1 MLLRDSVEKRQ
12 RGPEHPVTRARARVE
27 NRRVSKLEKKGVGGV
42 GSKMVKNDDFWAKN
56 GQKWPKS
63 GIFGQIFF
71 FFSRFLPSIAP
82 RLKAPCPPGSRPP
95 IYTVLNAAFSAL
107 NTLSGGTVVGHHSP
121 AASHS
126 LPEHS
131 PREFRRSQRR
141 PQIMRVGFLLQH
153 YFFLFK
159 NCFYNFYFIF
169 FIIINTKVFDAT
181 CKKYFF
187 SLRKNFCKR

>member
-1 MLLRDSVEKRQ
+1 MYKSSKRFDFGKINFPVCSRLNLWVEKRQ

-27 NRRVSKLEKKGVGGV
+27 NRRVRKLEKRGVGGV
-42 GSKMVKNDDFWAKN
+42 GGKIVKNGRFWAKN
-56 GQKWPKS
+56 GQKWVK
-63 GIFGQIFF
+63 IDDFGQKVF

-82 RLKAPCPPGSRPP
+82 RLKAPCPSGSRPP

-131 PREFRRSQRR
+131 PPEFRGPRPR
-141 PQIMRVGFLLQH
+141 PQD
-153 YFFLFK
+153 
-159 NCFYNFYFIF
+159 
-169 FIIINTKVFDAT
+169 DANRISPMT
-181 CKKYFF
+181 
-187 SLRKNFCKR
+187 

>member
-1 MLLRDSVEKRQ
+1 MIDIFRLRRETSFCSRLNLWVEKRQ
-12 RGPEHPVTRARARVE
+12 RGPEHPVTRARARVKI
-27 NRRVSKLEKKGVGGV
+27 RRVRKLEKRGVGGV
-42 GSKMVKNDDFWAKN
+42 GSKMVKNGHFWAKN
-56 GQKWPKS
+56 GQNRPFL

-82 RLKAPCPPGSRPP
+82 RLKAPCPSGSRPP

-121 AASHS
+121 AASHG

-153 YFFLFK
+153 YFFFIILFYYK
-159 NCFYNFYFIF
+159 FFYN
-169 FIIINTKVFDAT
+169 II
-181 CKKYFF
+181 
-187 SLRKNFCKR
+187 

>member
-1 MLLRDSVEKRQ
+1 MCKSSKRFDFGKLKFSCLLSPSSLSRETTE
-12 RGPEHPVTRARARVE
+12 GPRAPCHARARACQ
-27 NRRVSKLEKKGVGGV
+27 NSSSSKTRKKGGRWGRV
-42 GSKMVKNDDFWAKN
+42 KN
-56 GQKWPKS
+56 GQKWSFLGEKRPKS
-63 GIFGQIFF
+63 AIFGHFRANF

-82 RLKAPCPPGSRPP
+82 RLKAPCPSGSRPP

-121 AASHS
+121 AASHG

-153 YFFLFK
+153 FF
-159 NCFYNFYFIF
+159 
-169 FIIINTKVFDAT
+169 
-181 CKKYFF
+181 
-187 SLRKNFCKR
+187 